1 MKLNTK
7 TPAAPSF
14 GKKVVG
20 FFLQGLIVIAPVG
33 ITVAVVLWL
42 FTTIDNF
49 LPQLIIKYFPHW
61 EDEIFRLKKLPGI
74 GFLSAILLI
83 LFIGWLSSLFL
94 VGRMVDV
101 LDTVLQRTPGINF
114 IYSAVK
120 DFFEAFAGNNKKFD
134 KPVLVNLDGADV
146 WRIGFITN
154 TQATAFGLEN
164 YVSVYVPHSYAVS
177 GITYIVSKEK
187 IKPLT
192 EISGADAMKFVVSG
206 GVTDL
211 S

>member
-1 MKLNTK
+1 
-7 TPAAPSF
+7 
-14 GKKVVG
+14 
-20 FFLQGLIVIAPVG
+20 
-33 ITVAVVLWL
+33 
-42 FTTIDNF
+42 
-49 LPQLIIKYFPHW
+49 
-61 EDEIFRLKKLPGI
+61 
-74 GFLSAILLI
+74 
-83 LFIGWLSSLFL
+83 
-94 VGRMVDV
+94 
-101 LDTVLQRTPGINF
+101 
-114 IYSAVK
+114 
-120 DFFEAFAGNNKKFD
+120 
-134 KPVLVNLDGADV
+134 LVNLDGAEV

-154 TQATAFGLEN
+154 TQAKAFGLDN